1 MNNFRS
7 SDSVPPTYQRAPH
20 IGSFVEYYS
29 SPRRGNHEPLRANM
43 QDTSTCVG
51 KHGPTPNYVGK
62 VNIRRSESML
72 TNPSG
77 IITLLATVS
86 LVACGGGGARPTN
99 LSSADITDSIQG
111 LSAAADTVIHAG
123 ITSRNSN

>member
-1 MNNFRS
+1 
-7 SDSVPPTYQRAPH
+7 
-20 IGSFVEYYS
+20 
-29 SPRRGNHEPLRANM
+29 M

-51 KHGPTPNYVGK
+51 KHGPTPIYVGK

-77 IITLLATVS
+77 MITLLATVS
-86 LVACGGGGARPTN
+86 LVACGGGARPTN

-123 ITSRNSN
+123 ITSRYPN